1 MTERPPHGKIR
12 ATVVSTADQFNSG
25 KLKVQYSLGG
35 PPIVTWADACVPYAG
50 GKNGIHAIPPV
61 GSGVWVEFPEVDPEH
76 PIWTGCWWKDGELS
90 GAFGA
95 GAYLNSLPVVIQ
107 STGQHRVIL
116 GGGGGDAVVIETSRG
131 EQGPRI
137 VMTESS
143 LKISCGPTM
152 SIEITASEV
161 KINSDGLV
169 VR

>member
-1 MTERPPHGKIR
+1 MNGRLGKVR
-12 ATVVSTADQFNSG
+12 ATVVSTADQSNSG

-35 PPIVTWADACVPYAG
+35 SPMETWADACVPYAG

-61 GSGVWVEFPEVDPEH
+61 GSGVWVEFLDGDPEKA
-76 PIWTGCWWKDGELS
+76 IWTGCWWKEGELN
-90 GAFGA
+90 GAFVGA
-95 GAYLNSLPVVIQ
+95 SLASLPVVIQ
-107 STGQHRVIL
+107 SIGQHRMML
-116 GGGGGDAVVIETSRG
+116 GGSGGDPVVIETSRG
-131 EQGPRI
+131 DQGPRI

-161 KINSDGLV
+161 KINNDGLV

>member
-1 MTERPPHGKIR
+1 MTGRPGKVR
-12 ATVVSTADQFNSG
+12 ATVVSTADQSNSG

-35 PPIVTWADACVPYAG
+35 SPMETWADACVPYAG

-61 GSGVWVEFPEVDPEH
+61 GSGVWVEFLDGDPEKA
-76 PIWTGCWWKDGELS
+76 IWTGCWWKEGELA

-95 GAYLNSLPVVIQ
+95 GASLTSLPVVIQ
-107 STGQHRVIL
+107 STGKHRVIL
-116 GGGGGDAVVIETSRG
+116 GGSGGDPVVIETSRR

-143 LKISCGPTM
+143 LRISCGPNM